1 MEDDEIEKTLKE
13 ALLPKKDDELP
24 IDIQLRHCTQ
34 SLFYEFRHKTSG
46 KVRAPYCLKDYD
58 YTYGGFT
65 YLSMY
70 MIYMEC
76 DSEYEA
82 GIRLLGSY
90 SHWCRLKDTSWFAP
104 YFERWEDE
112 RNIRDEAMAR
122 SVLISLAEA
131 GNVTAAGKIYTN
143 SKSKGKSGRPAKG
156 GKRTP
161 APVDESLETM
171 IERTE
176 DD

>member
-1 MEDDEIEKTLKE
+1 MEDDTEKTLKQT
-13 ALLPKKDDELP
+13 LLPKKDDELP

-34 SLFYEFRHKTSG
+34 ALFYEFRHKTSG

-58 YTYGGFT
+58 YSYGGFT

-82 GIRLLGSY
+82 GIKLLGSY
-90 SHWCRLKDTSWFAP
+90 GHWNKLKETAWFTP
-104 YFERWEDE
+104 YFERWEAE

-131 GNVTAAGKIYTN
+131 GNVTAAGKIFNN
-143 SKSKGKSGRPAKG
+143 SKSKGNSGRPRKG
-156 GKRTP
+156 GSRKP
-161 APVDESLETM
+161 APVHESLDSM